1 MSSLAHARTLYHRAH
16 ESGDWERFNAYLAQL
31 MEPPKPRVAK
41 RPRKRKE
48 VTPPPIM
55 QTIFADGRVCRM
67 TIAQFEDE
75 PLPVEKAIRIA
86 QGVYYDHVC
95 DDVPEAVSC
104 EQVNGQ
110 PRPEN
115 CGLVSY
121 PPSERSRETLQAR
134 KRLCNHT
141 PGHSGQ
147 YNGVPPLMVFPE
159 AA

>member
-1 MSSLAHARTLYHRAH
+1 MPTLAHARTLYQRAQ
-16 ESGDWERFNAYLAQL
+16 ESDDWERFNTYLAQL

-41 RPRKRKE
+41 RPCKRKE

-55 QTIFADGRVCRM
+55 QTVFADGRVCRM
-67 TIAQFEDE
+67 SVAQFEGD

-86 QGVYYDHVC
+86 QGIYYDHVC
-95 DDVPEAVSC
+95 ADVPEAVSC
-104 EQVNGQ
+104 ERVNGQ

-115 CGLVSY
+115 CGLVSC
-121 PPSERSRETLQAR
+121 PPSERSREVLGAF
-134 KRLCNHT
+134 KRLSRHA